1 MDIREPV
8 LSRAA
13 LALGT
18 FSLGLILVA
27 GVAPGCKK
35 DQAPRAAGIAP
46 AAPGS
51 APASAAAPAAPP
63 PAPGAAAAPAAG
75 GGGGKTI
82 SGKIVL
88 ADARKATVTP
98 NHIVYLTARRPPDTP
113 GQRGSLVAVKRYS
126 ASSFP
131 IDFELGSAD
140 MMFGNG
146 VFEGDL
152 ELTVRVDRDGDPL
165 TRQKGDVFGVADR
178 VKVGASRVEIKLDG
192 VLEKDESLMGSGP
205 PPPGGPAKHP

>member
-1 MDIREPV
+1 MDIRGPE

-18 FSLGLILVA
+18 FSLGLMLVA

-51 APASAAAPAAPP
+51 APTPAPASAPAATPS
-63 PAPGAAAAPAAG
+63 APGAAAAPAA
-75 GGGGKTI
+75 GGGKTI

-113 GQRGSLVAVKRYS
+113 GQRGSLVAVKRYP

-178 VKVGASRVEIKLDG
+178 VKVGASRVEIKLDS
-192 VLEKDESLMGSGP
+192 VLEKDESLTGGG
-205 PPPGGPAKHP
+205 PPPGGPARHP